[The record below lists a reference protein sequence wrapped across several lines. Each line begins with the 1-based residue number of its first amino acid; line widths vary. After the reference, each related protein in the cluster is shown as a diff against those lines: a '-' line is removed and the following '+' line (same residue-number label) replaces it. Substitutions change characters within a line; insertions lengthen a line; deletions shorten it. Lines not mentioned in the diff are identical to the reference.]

1 MAILADPLRLVVG
14 DKAAK
19 KLKAALDLQTV
30 GDLLG
35 YYPRRYDT
43 RGELTDLA
51 SLHDGEHVT
60 VQAEIAAVS
69 VRKMRNRPGTIL
81 EAVVTDG
88 RGRLTLTFFGK
99 GRQDWRGEG
108 LTPPVR
114 GLFSRPGPSV
124 HGASPPGPPASAQP
138 GAG

>member
-99 GRQDWRGEG
+99 GRQDWREDV
-108 LTPPVR
+108 PNPR
-114 GLFSRPGPSV
+114 GGWWFSRP
-124 HGASPPGPPASAQP
+124 ASRV
-138 GAG
+138 